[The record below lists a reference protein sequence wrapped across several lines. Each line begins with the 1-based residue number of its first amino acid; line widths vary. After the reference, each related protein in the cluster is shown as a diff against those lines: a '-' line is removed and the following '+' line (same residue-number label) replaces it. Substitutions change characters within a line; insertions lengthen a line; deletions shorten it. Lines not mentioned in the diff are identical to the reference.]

1 MDRIFK
7 VHQKAIEGLWRNKKR
22 REMEKNQKRFS
33 VKIEGNG

>member
-7 VHQKAIEGLWRNKKR
+7 VHQKAIEGLWRNKKEEKWR
-22 REMEKNQKRFS
+22 KNQKRFS